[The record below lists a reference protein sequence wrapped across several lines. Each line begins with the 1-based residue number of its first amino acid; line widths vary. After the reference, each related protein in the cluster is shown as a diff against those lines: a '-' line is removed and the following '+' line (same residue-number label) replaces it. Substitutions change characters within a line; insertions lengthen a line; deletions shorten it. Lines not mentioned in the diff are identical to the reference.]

1 MQRHAKRSDAYSL
14 RDTVAACR
22 LILPRDLTAGET
34 RVEAMGAAEGTV
46 GTVMFGG
53 GGAGTLAALP
63 TPLGSLT
70 ELFRPPA
77 LPTPLIPL
85 TPASWAKD
93 VVAGA
98 VSGCQDQDQDQKC
111 RFAEHEYTPT
121 RVY

>member
-1 MQRHAKRSDAYSL
+1 MTEGRIADGPADARRQHPRQMLNLLSIGLLRARSEAREEERRYSL

-22 LILPRDLTAGET
+22 LILARDLTAGET

-70 ELFRPPA
+70 ELLRPPA

-85 TPASWAKD
+85 TPAS
-93 VVAGA
+93 
-98 VSGCQDQDQDQKC
+98 
-111 RFAEHEYTPT
+111 
-121 RVY
+121 

>member
-1 MQRHAKRSDAYSL
+1 ML
-14 RDTVAACR
+14 RARAGARAEERRDSFRDRVAACR
-22 LILPRDLTAGET
+22 LILPRDLTVGE
-34 RVEAMGAAEGTV
+34 RVEDMGAAEGTV
-46 GTVMFGG
+46 GTEMLGG

-98 VSGCQDQDQDQKC
+98 VRLAARAQS
-111 RFAEHEYTPT
+111 
-121 RVY
+121 